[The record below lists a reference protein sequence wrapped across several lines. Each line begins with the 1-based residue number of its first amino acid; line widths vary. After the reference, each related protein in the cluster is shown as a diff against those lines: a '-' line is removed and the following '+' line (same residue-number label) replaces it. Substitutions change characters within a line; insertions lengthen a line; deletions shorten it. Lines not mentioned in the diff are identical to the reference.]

1 MRIGVVGGGING
13 LCTAWALLQEGHE
26 VTLFEGDGL
35 MGETSSASTKL
46 LHGGLRY
53 LEHGRV
59 RLVYESLHERNW
71 WLRQV
76 PDLTQPLR
84 LALPV
89 YRGGTRPRWKL
100 KAGLW
105 LYDRLAGRQGIGRH
119 QWHGPGELGQW
130 VPALRTEGLRGGY
143 SFFDGQMDDYR
154 LGLWV
159 ADQVRGLGGEIQEN
173 EEVHWISEDASLV
186 TETGEH
192 RFDRLVNVAGP
203 WADTLNDR
211 SGIESGYRI
220 DPVRGSHILFDEPLP
235 AGFLLE
241 APQDGR
247 AFFALP
253 YQGRTLVGTTEV
265 RQSLD
270 EPIQCSESERD
281 YLLTAYNHYF
291 TGEKGPADVVESF
304 AGVRPL
310 VRSSSDPTKASREYR
325 IERRGHLVTV
335 FGGKWTTARRLG
347 QEAAQR
353 VLGS

>member
-1 MRIGVVGGGING
+1 VKVAVVGGGING
-13 LCTAWALLQEGHE
+13 LATAWALLQAGHQ
-26 VTLFEGDGL
+26 VALFERDGL

-53 LEHGRV
+53 LEHGQL
-59 RLVYESLHERNW
+59 RLVYEALHERNW
-71 WLRQV
+71 WLARA
-76 PDLTQPLR
+76 PELTRSLQLVLPL
-84 LALPV
+84 
-89 YRGGTRPRWKL
+89 YRGGSRPRWKL

-105 LYDRLAGRQGIGRH
+105 LYDRLAGKAGIGRH
-119 QWHGPGELGQW
+119 RWHSARELTHW
-130 VPALRTEGLRGGY
+130 VPELDPGGLRGGY

-159 ADQVRGLGGEIQEN
+159 AERVRELGGRIHEDS
-173 EEVHWISEDASLV
+173 EVVRVD
-186 TETGEH
+186 TEGVLATKGAALA
-192 RFDRLVNVAGP
+192 FDRVVNVAGP
-203 WADTLNDR
+203 WAEALDR
-211 SGIESGYRI
+211 ASGVATDHHLDLI
-220 DPVRGSHILFDEPLP
+220 RGSHILFDHPLS

-270 EPIQCSESERD
+270 QPIACSAAERD

-291 TGEKGPADVVESF
+291 REPKGPADVAHTF

-310 VRSSSDPTKASREYR
+310 VQAGDDPTGTSREYR
-325 IERRGHLVTV
+325 IERQGRLVTV
-335 FGGKWTTARRLG
+335 FGGKWTTARGLG
-347 QEAAQR
+347 RAVVEAVR
-353 VLGS
+353 G